1 MISAPVTLTL
11 RIKSESR
18 KTEQIVLQ
26 LYQSYQVK
34 LENKRDPDNINW
46 YKVTEDGDVK
56 LYETEFTYIK
66 RGMGKS
72 TVPRA
77 QN

>member
-1 MISAPVTLTL
+1 M
-11 RIKSESR
+11 
-18 KTEQIVLQ
+18 
-26 LYQSYQVK
+26 K

-72 TVPRA
+72 TVPRLKSSKL
-77 QN
+77 NEKID